1 MNTDARSPTH
11 SSPPKEMCLAVLNPG
26 GRDVAVDYADGPG
39 KSQERLHPPVNYHA
53 YAAASHGKF
62 CNSVDEVLNDDR
74 FDAVL
79 VLIRRR
85 VGTSLKA
92 VKALQDKGRQVW
104 VAWKEAGPY
113 QITAQLHS
121 SKVLSRYQEILDL
134 ADGVLSPCTILPPRW
149 GWITPDAF
157 AAKTR
162 FIPTPYPTEFPQ
174 WDFSVPVEA
183 RQGIMVGTRQFFEPT
198 RNHLRTLAEAARL
211 CADTGEHVTVINGDK
226 NAGRKILNQLEESF
240 PESRL
245 RVIDRPLAYD
255 AYLRLMASHRLV
267 FQLDRSSVPGQ
278 VAGDALLCR
287 TLCAG
292 GNSAME
298 ELCYP
303 DFCDD
308 SRASLSELLERI
320 HALLGNDGEYRAAVE
335 KSQTLASEKTSYT
348 AVGRQ
353 LKNFLDD
360 LAA

>member
-1 MNTDARSPTH
+1 MNTDAPSPAV
-11 SSPPKEMCLAVLNPG
+11 PPRGMCLAVLNPG
-26 GRDVAVDYADGPG
+26 GRDAPVDYAEGPG
-39 KSQERLHPPVNYHA
+39 KYQDKLHPPVNYHG
-53 YAAASHGKF
+53 YAAATRGKF
-62 CNSVDEVLNDDR
+62 CNSLEDVLENDR
-74 FDAVL
+74 FNAVL

-85 VGTSLKA
+85 VGISLKA
-92 VKALQDKGRQVW
+92 VKTLKNKGHQVW

-121 SKVLSRYQEILDL
+121 STVLSRYQEILDL

-162 FIPTPYPTEFPQ
+162 FIPTPYPTDFPQ
-174 WDFSVPVEA
+174 WDFSVPAED
-183 RQGIMVGTRQFFEPT
+183 RQGIMIGTREFFEPT

-211 CADTGEHVTVINGDK
+211 CADTGENVTVINGEK
-226 NAGRKILNQLEESF
+226 NAGRKILSQLEESF

-292 GNSAME
+292 GNSAVE

-303 DFCDD
+303 EFCDD

-320 HALLGNDGEYRAAVE
+320 RALLGNHGDYLAAVE
-335 KSQTLASEKTSYT
+335 KSQSLAAEKTSYE
-348 AVGRQ
+348 AVARQ

-360 LAA
+360 LA